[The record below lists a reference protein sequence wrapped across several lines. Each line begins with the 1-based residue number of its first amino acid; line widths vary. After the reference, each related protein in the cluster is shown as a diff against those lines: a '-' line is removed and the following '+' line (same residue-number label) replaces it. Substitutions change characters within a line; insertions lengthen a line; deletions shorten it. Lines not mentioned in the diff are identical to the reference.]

1 MNFVKVLILCIEHI
15 GVKKKKKILI
25 LAVLVI
31 MTEHFKGKSKR
42 KHFLVI
48 KF

>member
-15 GVKKKKKILI
+15 GVKKKKILI

-31 MTEHFKGKSKR
+31 MTEHFKEKNKR
-42 KHFLVI
+42 KSPDSFQ
-48 KF
+48 F